1 MAADPRRR
9 QKKLERRNAKRR
21 EKKHSLVRQ
30 QHAGIG
36 GQLAAATKYP
46 VLHSW
51 VTEDFWTKGMGWAL
65 LSRQLPDGSIAVGV
79 FLVDRY
85 CLGVKDA
92 LANIVGRY
100 TYDMDFVRK
109 IQSQFSSREVSPAT
123 VRKLVEAAVAYA
135 AGLGLPPHPDYHKAR
150 MIFGSIDPRESPE
163 EFEFGKDGKPYF
175 VAGPSDTP
183 QRCRQ
188 IVAILTH
195 SCGPDGFRSTIPM
208 ATSDDLMPSGDEG
221 EYGDLIDF
229 DEIDEP

>member
-1 MAADPRRR
+1 MATDPRKR

-21 EKKHSLVRQ
+21 EKQHSLVRQ
-30 QHAGIG
+30 QHAGMG

-51 VTEDFWTKGMGWAL
+51 VTEDFWTEGMGWAL
-65 LSRQLPDGSIAVGV
+65 LSRELPDGSIAVGV

-92 LANIVGRY
+92 LPNVVGRY

-109 IQSQFSSREVSPAT
+109 IRQQFTTREVSPAT

-135 AGLGLPPHPDYHKAR
+135 ADLGLPPHPDYHKAK
-150 MIFGSIDPRESPE
+150 MIFGTIDPRESTE
-163 EFEFGKDGKPYF
+163 EFEFGENGKPHF
-175 VAGPSDTP
+175 VAGPTDTP

-188 IVAILTH
+188 IIAILTH
-195 SCGPDGFRSTIPM
+195 SCGPGGFNYTIPM
-208 ATSDDLMPSGDEG
+208 AASDEIMPAGDQG
-221 EYGDLIDF
+221 KFGDLIDF
-229 DEIDEP
+229 DGVDEP